1 MDHFQYITI
10 LVSLV
15 VGLGIA
21 DLLQS
26 AYRLFQGHHR
36 VRFHWLALAWAAV
49 VFLRVTFFYWDFY
62 RLRLDDS
69 WAAFPAFLYLLAT
82 PVLLFLASRNALPD
96 ALPDTLP
103 GSLGSAEGADTAKTL
118 DLEAYYFD
126 RPRGFFVVLAL
137 SALSQAGITFF
148 IGISFLNLRAL
159 VFMAEVV
166 VFAAL
171 AWSRSPRLHAAA
183 TVAVLAETVAFV
195 FVVQPPLE

>member
-1 MDHFQYITI
+1 MERVQYLTI

-15 VGLGIA
+15 IGLGVA

-26 AYRLFQGHHR
+26 AYRLFQGHRR
-36 VRFHWLALAWAAV
+36 VRFHWLALAWAAI
-49 VFLRVTFFYWDFY
+49 VFLRVAFFYWDFY
-62 RLRLDDS
+62 RVGLAEA

-96 ALPDTLP
+96 TLPDTLP
-103 GSLGSAEGADTAKTL
+103 GSLGAPEAPGTAKTL
-118 DLEAYYFD
+118 DLEAYYFE

-148 IGISFLNLRAL
+148 LGIGFLHLRPL
-159 VFMAEVV
+159 VFLTEVA

-171 AWSRSPRLHAAA
+171 AWSRDRRLHAAL
-183 TVAVLAETVAFV
+183 TVAVLAETLWFA
-195 FVVQPPLE
+195 FVVQPLLE

>member
-1 MDHFQYITI
+1 MERFQYLTI

-15 VGLGIA
+15 VGLGVA

-26 AYRLFQGHHR
+26 AYRLFQGHRR

-49 VFLRVTFFYWDFY
+49 VFLRVAFFYWDFY
-62 RLRLDDS
+62 RLGLDDS

-96 ALPDTLP
+96 ALPDTVP
-103 GSLGSAEGADTAKTL
+103 GSLGSAEDAATAKTL

-137 SALSQAGITFF
+137 SALVQFGITFF
-148 IGISFLNLRAL
+148 LGISVLNLRAV
-159 VFMAEVV
+159 VFLAEVA

-171 AWSRSPRLHAAA
+171 AWSRSPRLHAALTA
-183 TVAVLAETVAFV
+183 LVLAETLWFA